1 MYKMFV
7 WVNMQCMLSVMHL
20 FYCIECNRMDYSMWP
35 TIVQSSVED
44 MITVGVVYYILLNIT
59 CYHVS
64 YNTVFMQS
72 WLSKRSVWRGGLML
86 VCDVQQWIVFL
97 SGWRYCMGECFS
109 LKQVFNKI
117 ANLNIQLLIVITWPS
132 ENVSFSCIK
141 FYIQFVSFLCDFSCL
156 YRVTSMKAFCH
167 N

>member
-1 MYKMFV
+1 
-7 WVNMQCMLSVMHL
+7 
-20 FYCIECNRMDYSMWP
+20 
-35 TIVQSSVED
+35 
-44 MITVGVVYYILLNIT
+44 
-59 CYHVS
+59 
-64 YNTVFMQS
+64 
-72 WLSKRSVWRGGLML
+72 
-86 VCDVQQWIVFL
+86 
-97 SGWRYCMGECFS
+97 MGECFS